1 MLDPFNRLHLL
12 TQGQVNQD
20 VSTGGR
26 SSLKLVLPDSTVCVH
41 TSRWNLHHSV
51 TPRQMSLSSAKP
63 RPQITTNVCTVG
75 SGYDTNCNVVAPYS
89 LCLSIALQ
97 ALREKKIRQEL
108 LRQLNADGKEAQKAA
123 EILASGPVAGVGLR
137 DKA

>member
-1 MLDPFNRLHLL
+1 VEFVSQCYATADEPKQCQAQAADYYECLH
-12 TQGQVNQD
+12 
-20 VSTGGR
+20 GR
-26 SSLKLVLPDSTVCVH
+26 KRVRH
-41 TSRWNLHHSV
+41 
-51 TPRQMSLSSAKP
+51 QA
-63 RPQITTNVCTVG
+63 
-75 SGYDTNCNVVAPYS
+75 CNVVATYS
-89 LCLSIALQ
+89 LCPSFAMQ